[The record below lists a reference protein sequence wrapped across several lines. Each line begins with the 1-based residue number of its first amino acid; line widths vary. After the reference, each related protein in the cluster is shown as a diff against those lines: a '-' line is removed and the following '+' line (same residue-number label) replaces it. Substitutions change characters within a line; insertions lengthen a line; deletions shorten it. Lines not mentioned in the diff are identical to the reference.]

1 MLKGAVLCAAT
12 ALIVLA
18 GSACDRNLEPFD
30 PEESARPPDMGQIFP
45 EGSQQGPGL
54 RAPKPAAPL
63 FASPRGNL
71 PESPARA
78 QEGVEGAAIRGRVS
92 LDPQLEASQ
101 PGQGVL
107 FVIARSGGAA
117 AGPPLAVVRI
127 PSPRFPV
134 EFEMGQG
141 NVMMPG
147 ARFEG
152 PIRLKARLDLDG
164 NAMTRTPGDLEGALS
179 ESVLPGER
187 VEIVLDRR
195 GAS

>member
-1 MLKGAVLCAAT
+1 MSKGALLCAAAVWI
-12 ALIVLA
+12 ALV

-54 RAPKPAAPL
+54 RAPEPAAPL
-63 FASPRGNL
+63 FATPRGT
-71 PESPARA
+71 PPGPTA
-78 QEGVEGAAIRGRVS
+78 QAQDGVGGAAIRGRVS
-92 LDPQLEASQ
+92 LDAPLVGSQ
-101 PGQGVL
+101 PGRGVL
-107 FVIARSGGAA
+107 FVIARSGASD

-127 PSPRFPV
+127 PSPAFPV

-152 PIRLKARLDLDG
+152 PIRLNARLDVDG
-164 NAMTRTPGDLEGALS
+164 NAMTRTAGDLEGALPDT
-179 ESVLPGER
+179 VLPGER

-195 GAS
+195 RAS